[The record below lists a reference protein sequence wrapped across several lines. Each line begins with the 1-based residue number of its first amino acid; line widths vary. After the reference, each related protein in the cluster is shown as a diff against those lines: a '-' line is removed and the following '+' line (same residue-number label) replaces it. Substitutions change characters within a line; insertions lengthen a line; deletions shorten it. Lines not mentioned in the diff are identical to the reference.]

1 MHRENII
8 EKLSQYF
15 EAHEL
20 VSPQV
25 YDIYGNDSF
34 QFLHTDLLECLLI
47 IRKELDRPITI
58 NNWFWGG
65 EFTQRGLRDNLT
77 PIFKSKFENNRLYL
91 SGHVLGMAIDFDVKG
106 MTANEVRNWL
116 AESDYL
122 FPCKIR
128 LERKLK
134 GKFINWVHLDV
145 KSQDKNPKVYLFDV

>member
-1 MHRENII
+1 M
-8 EKLSQYF
+8 
-15 EAHEL
+15 
-20 VSPQV
+20 
-25 YDIYGNDSF
+25 
-34 QFLHTDLLECLLI
+34 CLG
-47 IRKELDRPITI
+47 
-58 NNWFWGG
+58 GG